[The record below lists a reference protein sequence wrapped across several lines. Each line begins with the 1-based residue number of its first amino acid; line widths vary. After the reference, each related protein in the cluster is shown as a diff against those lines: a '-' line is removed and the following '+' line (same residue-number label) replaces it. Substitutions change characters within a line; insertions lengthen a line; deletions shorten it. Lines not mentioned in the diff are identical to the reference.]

1 MKKIFKSGAY
11 AAILFAVCALALT
24 ACGKNGA
31 QEEGTVDS
39 KELSAISVKKDGT
52 VEGRIVEDF
61 GEEYYDEAG
70 LKSMIDEAVS
80 EYSAESPSAKIT
92 LKSCKASDGKI
103 NVEMEY
109 GDYKAYAGFN
119 NEDFFVGTI
128 QEAYAEGYGLDYILS
143 AAAADKVETISKQD
157 ILNMGENHIMIFER
171 TAADDDEPI
180 VSPLRINCFDE
191 ILYVSEGVT
200 AVGKKSANFTLS
212 EGMGVIVFK

>member
-1 MKKIFKSGAY
+1 MKRFFKSGAFT
-11 AAILFAVCALALT
+11 AMLFTVCALALT

-31 QEEGTVDS
+31 QEEGAVDS

-61 GEEYYDEAG
+61 GEDYYDEAG
-70 LKSMIDEAVS
+70 LQAMINEAIS

-109 GDYKAYAGFN
+109 GDYRAYAGFN

-128 QEAYAEGYGLDYILS
+128 QEAYAEGYGLDYTLS
-143 AAAADKVETISKQD
+143 AAAADKIETISKQD

-171 TAADDDEPI
+171 IAGDNDGPI
-180 VSPLRINCFDE
+180 SSPLRINCFGE
-191 ILYVSEGVT
+191 VLYVSEGVE
-200 AVGKKSANFTLS
+200 AVSKKNANFTLS

>member
-1 MKKIFKSGAY
+1 MKKFLKSGAF
-11 AAILFAVCALALT
+11 AAMLFAVCALALA

-31 QEEGTVDS
+31 QEDGAIDS

-61 GEEYYDEAG
+61 GEDYYDEAG
-70 LKSMIDEAVS
+70 LKAMIDEAIS
-80 EYSAESPSAKIT
+80 EYSAESLSSEIT

-103 NVEMEY
+103 IVEMEY

-119 NEDFFVGTI
+119 SENFFAGTI
-128 QEAYAEGYGLDYILS
+128 KDAYTAGYDLDYTLS
-143 AAAADKVETISKQD
+143 SAAADKAEVISKQD
-157 ILNMGENHIMIFER
+157 ILNMGENHIIIFER
-171 TAADDDEPI
+171 IADDDEPI
-180 VSPLRINCFDE
+180 TSPLRINCFDE

-200 AVGKKSANFTLS
+200 AVSKKSANYTLS